1 MVMGKQKEANCVRIE
16 TIPFKVF
23 MAPSTG
29 ILSSVDGGLTFFIGL
44 GATIL
49 VLIVLEKLGVTI
61 NEKLVR
67 LVAYSGLGLS
77 FVLLCWKVVL
87 LFG

>member
-1 MVMGKQKEANCVRIE
+1 MRIE
-16 TIPFKVF
+16 TIPFKIF
-23 MAPSTG
+23 MAPNPG
-29 ILSSVDGGLTFFIGL
+29 ILSSVDGGLTFFVGL
-44 GATIL
+44 GVTIL
-49 VLIVLEKLGVTI
+49 VLIALEKLGVTI

-67 LVAYSGLGLS
+67 LVAYSSLGLS